1 MMGEGVGYISRKWR
15 NWHQS
20 DRPTYT
26 YVTKF
31 GERALSDAG
40 PAAWNSLPADIQ
52 TTTSTFNKKLTT
64 F

>member
-20 DRPTYT
+20 DRPTY
-26 YVTKF
+26 TKF